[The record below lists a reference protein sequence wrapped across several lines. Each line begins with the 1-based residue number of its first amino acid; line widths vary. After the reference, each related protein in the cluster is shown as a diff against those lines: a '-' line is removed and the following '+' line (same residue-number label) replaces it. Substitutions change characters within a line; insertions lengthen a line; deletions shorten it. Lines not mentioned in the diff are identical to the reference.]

1 MSSPLDPHENS
12 ARLARALVALEKM
25 QARLEASEREKR
37 EPIAII
43 GMGCRFPGG
52 ANHPEALWELLRGGG
67 DAIVEVPPDRWA
79 IDDYYDPDPAAEGKM
94 YTRWG
99 GFLKGVRLDELDAR
113 FYGIAPREA
122 ASMDPQQ
129 RLMLEVTWEAL
140 ANAGQVQERIAN
152 SLTGVFV
159 GVMLNDYAQL
169 QAQQADPALMDAYL
183 AFGNDSSFMAGRI
196 SYILG
201 AQGPSMAVNTACS
214 SSLVTVQL
222 ACQSLRARES
232 NLAIAGGVSVILAP
246 DGHIVSSRLRS
257 QSPTGRCRTF
267 DAAADGYVR
276 GEGCGV
282 VVLKRL
288 SDALADKD
296 PVLAVI
302 RGGAVNHDGP
312 SGGLT
317 VPSGPA
323 QEAVIRRA
331 LANAGV
337 EPAQVDYVEAHGTGT
352 PLGDPIEVRA
362 LQKVFAPGR
371 DASRPLG
378 LGSIKTNVGHLEAAA
393 GIAGLMKVVL
403 MLQHREIPPHLHLAR
418 PTTAI
423 PWSEVPIS
431 IPTRL
436 RPWDKASG
444 RRVAGVSSFGLSGI
458 NAHLLVEE
466 APERESARPTES
478 PERPAHLLPLSA
490 RDEKALQQLAGEYQ
504 TWLSG
509 APGRLEDICYTA
521 SARRSHHEHRLAV
534 VGRTRE
540 QLAEHLGAFLRG
552 EPVPAVS
559 HRRASPRR
567 PKVVFVFSGQGS
579 QWPTM
584 ARELL
589 RVSPVFRA
597 TLEDCERAMRA
608 HGDLALLA
616 LLEKKDDA
624 SWMEDIGVIQPML
637 FAISVALAAQWRAW
651 GIHPDAVVG
660 HSMGEVAAACVAGV
674 LTLEDA
680 ARVICRRSAL
690 LRRVRGQGGM
700 ALVGLSLEQSR
711 AVLAGF
717 EDRLSIAA
725 SNGPTTTVLAGDSV
739 ALQEVM
745 ERLRTR
751 NVFCRAIKVDVAS
764 HSPQVDSLLPE
775 LREALGGLQP
785 RAANLP
791 VYSTVTGGLTDGT
804 DWDASYWQRNLREP
818 VLFSPV
824 IEQLLASPHQ
834 VFVELSPHPILTQSI
849 ERIVGASRT
858 EGLVLPSLRRDE
870 GELEVLLQSLGALHT
885 AGHPIDW
892 RAVYPEPGE
901 CTPLPGYPWQRS
913 RFWLEP
919 RPAALRNV
927 ARPVDSRPE
936 VMAVPSDTVKSEH
949 ADGTPSRFYDDSV
962 ERERVL
968 APDEV
973 YLTFGIQ
980 RRPVPGFSWLLS
992 VYGLPERPEHT
1003 ELLLEGQRG
1012 LRSVLFRG
1020 VRWSS
1025 VRKVLDFGCGYA
1037 SDLISL
1043 ARKFPHLR
1051 LDGYTI
1057 SAEQA
1062 AIDGERVRARGLQER
1077 VRVFARDSAKDAFPD
1092 RYDVAFGFEVATHVA
1107 DKKALFANLSR
1118 SLHNG
1123 GFLLLADFVAN
1134 GVSAI
1139 NVEETASYNVNAEEW
1154 AELLARH
1161 RFRLVEGVDI
1171 SREAACF
1178 LEDPGFD
1185 RHLEIVAERFK
1196 LSDLV
1201 KRNFDAMRNFGKA
1214 LDKGLMSYALLVAQK
1229 DEHAGA
1235 PYLARVNRAKL
1246 ASLTPFTAFEDAG
1259 AWAAPAEDSEL
1270 EGLAPLA
1277 SREWVYEV
1285 TWPQKP
1291 RVPKSETQRKGEATG
1306 RWLILCDRTG
1316 TGEALAAR
1324 LRARGERC
1332 TLLYAEPGAQGL
1344 AADAARVDP
1353 TDTAK
1358 SQRTLGADAARV
1370 DPTDPTDWQ
1379 RVLETLATEGGGPFR
1394 GVVHLW
1400 NLDLGG
1406 MAPDATTLGLGCG
1419 SLLTLVQRLGG
1430 GVGATTRLW
1439 WVTRGAQSVGD
1450 GGPISVTQSPIWG
1463 AGRVLALE
1471 HPELW
1476 GGLVDLSASPDAQEV
1491 DALCEELCEPDGED
1505 QLALRGK
1512 TRHVARLVRGELPPA
1527 GKSPWRSDGAYLI
1540 TGGLGGLGL
1549 QVAKSL
1555 VAHGVR
1561 HLLLSG
1567 RTELPAPSDW
1577 AALPSDSPLTAQVKA
1592 LRELQAQGASVRYM
1606 RCDVGEPDQ
1615 VRALIDA
1622 CGQGPIPLVGIFH
1635 AAGVS
1640 AHRALKE
1647 TGPEVLSSV
1656 FQPKAMGAWNLH
1668 ELTRHLPLHCF
1679 VLFSSAS
1686 SVWGSQGMAAYAAAN
1701 HFLDALAHHRKSQG
1715 LAATCINWGR
1725 WSEGGMAGSEEAQ
1738 RFFSQVGLEAMPT
1751 EAALTLLER
1760 LVGAGVT
1767 QRTVASVDWSRFKPL
1782 QEARRHRPLLEHIS
1796 VGAPAPKAPLE
1807 QGSVTSELLRR
1818 LEEAPLGR
1826 RRNVLQDFVRG
1837 EASRVLGAEPSSLTP
1852 GQGFFQMGMNSLMSV
1867 ELKNHLERSLR
1878 HKLPST
1884 LAFDYPTVAELTD
1897 FLAKEVPA
1905 LAVLLPARPEVALA
1919 GAAVADV
1926 DPLLKDEAIFELLSE
1941 AERLSET
1948 ALQSLAQSFPG
1959 EGSNE

>member
-43 GMGCRFPGG
+43 GMACRFPGG
-52 ANHPEALWELLRGGG
+52 ANHPEALWEFLREGR
-67 DAIVEVPPDRWA
+67 DAIIEVPPDRWA
-79 IDDYYDPDPAAEGKM
+79 IDDYFDPDPAAEGKM

-99 GFLKGVRLDELDAR
+99 GFLKDVRLDELDAR
-113 FYGIAPREA
+113 FYGIAPREV

-196 SYILG
+196 SYLLG

-232 NLAIAGGVSVILAP
+232 NMAIAGGVSVILAP
-246 DGHIVSSRLRS
+246 DGHIVSSRIRS

-296 PVLAVI
+296 PVLAI
-302 RGGAVNHDGP
+302 LRGGAVNHDGP

-337 EPAQVDYVEAHGTGT
+337 EPSQVDYVEAHGTGT

-362 LQKVFAPGR
+362 LEKVFAPGR
-371 DASRPLG
+371 ESSRPLN

-403 MLQHREIPPHLHLAR
+403 MLQHREIPPHLHLSR
-418 PTTAI
+418 PTTAVA
-423 PWSEVPIS
+423 WSELPIT
-431 IPTRL
+431 IPTQRL
-436 RPWDKASG
+436 PWDKASG

-466 APERESARPTES
+466 APEQTRGRPAESL
-478 PERPAHLLPLSA
+478 ERPAHLLTLSA
-490 RDEKALQQLAGEYQ
+490 RDEKALHQLARAHQ

-509 APGRLEDICYTA
+509 SPARLEDVCYTA
-521 SARRSHHEHRLAV
+521 SARRSHYEHRLSV

-540 QLAEHLGAFLRG
+540 QLVEHLGAFLRG
-552 EPVPAVS
+552 EPLPAVS
-559 HRRASPRR
+559 HREASPRR

-589 RVSPVFRA
+589 RVSAVFRA
-597 TLEDCERAMRA
+597 ALEDCARAMRA
-608 HGDLALLA
+608 HGDIALLE

-660 HSMGEVAAACVAGV
+660 HSMGEVAAAHVAGV

-700 ALVGLSLEQSR
+700 ALVERSLAQAR
-711 AVLAGF
+711 AALEGF

-725 SNGPTTTVLAGDSV
+725 SNGPTTTVLAGDAA
-739 ALQEVM
+739 ALQAVM

-764 HSPQVDSLLPE
+764 HSSQVDSLLPE
-775 LREALGGLQP
+775 LREVLGKLQP
-785 RAANLP
+785 RAASLP

-804 DWDASYWQRNLREP
+804 DWDASYWVRNLREP

-824 IEQLLASPHQ
+824 IEQLLASPHH
-834 VFVELSPHPILTQSI
+834 VFLELSPHPILTQSI

-858 EGLVLPSLRRDE
+858 QGLVLPSLRRDE

-892 RAVYPEPGE
+892 RALYPEDGA
-901 CTPLPGYPWQRS
+901 CTLLPSYPWQRS

-919 RPAALRNV
+919 RQSTPRAT
-927 ARPVDSRPE
+927 RPVDARPE
-936 VMAVPSDTVKSEH
+936 VLEAPVDTVASEP

-1020 VRWSS
+1020 IRWSS

-1062 AIDGERVRARGLQER
+1062 AIDAERVRARALQDR

-1107 DKKALFANLSR
+1107 DKTALFANLSR

-1171 SREAACF
+1171 SREAAHF
-1178 LEDPGFD
+1178 LDDPGFD
-1185 RHLEIVAERFK
+1185 SHLEVVAQRFK

-1246 ASLTPFTAFEDAG
+1246 TGLTPFTMFEDSG
-1259 AWAAPAEDSEL
+1259 AWAAPAEDAEL

-1285 TWPQKP
+1285 TWPQKA
-1291 RVPKSETQRKGEATG
+1291 RAPKADAARTREAAG
-1306 RWLILCDRTG
+1306 RWLLLCDRAG
-1316 TGEALAAR
+1316 TGAALAAR
-1324 LRARGERC
+1324 LRARGEHC
-1332 TLLYAEPGAQGL
+1332 TLLYAGPGPQTRGT
-1344 AADAARVDP
+1344 DASHVDP
-1353 TDTAK
+1353 
-1358 SQRTLGADAARV
+1358 ADPAE
-1370 DPTDPTDWQ
+1370 WG
-1379 RVLETLATEGGGPFR
+1379 RVLARLASEGGGPFQ

-1406 MAPDATTLGLGCG
+1406 GAEPGGTALGLGCG
-1419 SLLTLVQRLGG
+1419 SLLTLVQRLGA
-1430 GVGATTRLW
+1430 GANTRLW
-1439 WVTRGAQSVGD
+1439 LVTRGAQSVGD
-1450 GGPISVTQSPIWG
+1450 GGPVSVTQAPLWG

-1476 GGLVDLSASPDAQEV
+1476 GGLVDLSASADTEEV
-1491 DALCEELCEPDGED
+1491 DALCEELWAPDGED

-1512 TRHVARLVRGELPPA
+1512 ARHVARLVRGEVPVA
-1527 GKSPWRSDGAYLI
+1527 REAPWRSDGAYLI

-1549 QVAKSL
+1549 QVAKRL
-1555 VAHGVR
+1555 VAHGAR

-1567 RTELPAPSDW
+1567 RTELPAPGEW
-1577 AALPSDSPLTAQVKA
+1577 AALPSDSPLTSQVKV
-1592 LRELQAQGASVRYM
+1592 LRELESQGASVRYV
-1606 RCDVGEPDQ
+1606 RCDVGEPEQ
-1615 VRALIDA
+1615 VRALVES
-1622 CGQGPIPLVGIFH
+1622 CGQGPVPLVGIFH

-1640 AHRALKE
+1640 AHRALRE

-1656 FQPKAMGAWNLH
+1656 FQPKAMGAWMLH
-1668 ELTRHLPLHCF
+1668 ELTRDLKLDCF

-1701 HFLDALAHHRKSQG
+1701 HFLDALAHHRKAQG

-1725 WSEGGMAGSEEAQ
+1725 WSEGGMAGSEQAQ

-1760 LVGAGVT
+1760 LVGAGIT
-1767 QRTVASVDWSRFKPL
+1767 QRTVASVEWSRFKPL
-1782 QEARRHRPLLEHIS
+1782 QEARRHRPLLEHIT
-1796 VGAPAPKAPLE
+1796 VGASAPKGPVE
-1807 QGSVTSELLRR
+1807 QRAATSELLRR

-1826 RRNVLQDFVRG
+1826 RRIVLQEFVRG
-1837 EASRVLGAEPSSLTP
+1837 EASRVLGAEPSALTP

-1897 FLAKEVPA
+1897 YLSKEVPA
-1905 LAVLLPARPEVALA
+1905 LAALLPTRPEVALA
-1919 GAAVADV
+1919 AAAVADV
-1926 DPLLKDEAIFELLSE
+1926 DPLLNDESILELLSE
-1941 AERLSET
+1941 ADRLSET

>member
-43 GMGCRFPGG
+43 GMACRFPGG
-52 ANHPEALWELLRGGG
+52 ANHPGALWELLREGR

-113 FYGIAPREA
+113 FYGIAPREV

-232 NLAIAGGVSVILAP
+232 HMAIAGGVSVILAP

-267 DAAADGYVR
+267 DASADGYVR

-337 EPAQVDYVEAHGTGT
+337 EPAQVGYVEAHGTGT

-371 DASRPLG
+371 ESSRPLS

-403 MLQHREIPPHLHLAR
+403 MLQHRELPPHLHLSR
-418 PTTAI
+418 PTTAV
-423 PWSEVPIS
+423 PWSELPIT

-436 RPWDKASG
+436 RPWDTTSG
-444 RRVAGVSSFGLSGI
+444 RRMAGVSSFGLSGI
-458 NAHLLVEE
+458 NAHLILEE
-466 APERESARPTES
+466 APEPTRQRPAES
-478 PERPAHLLPLSA
+478 PARSSHLLTLSA
-490 RDEKALQQLAGEYQ
+490 RDEKALQQLARDYRD
-504 TWLSG
+504 WLPG
-509 APGRLEDICYTA
+509 APPRLEDVCYTA
-521 SARRSHHEHRLAV
+521 SARRSHYEHRLSV

-540 QLAEHLGAFLRG
+540 QLVEHLGAFLRG
-552 EPVPAVS
+552 EPLPALS
-559 HRRASPRR
+559 SREASPRR

-589 RVSPVFRA
+589 QVSPVFRS
-597 TLEDCERAMRA
+597 TLEACDRAMRA
-608 HGDLALLA
+608 HGVGPLLK
-616 LLEKKDDA
+616 LLEAVDDA

-637 FAISVALAAQWRAW
+637 FAIAVALAAQWRAW

-660 HSMGEVAAACVAGV
+660 HSMGEVAAAHVAGV
-674 LTLEDA
+674 LSLEDA

-690 LRRVRGQGGM
+690 LRRIRGQGGM
-700 ALVGLSLEQSR
+700 ALVELSLAQAR
-711 AVLAGF
+711 ATLAGF

-725 SNGPTTTVLAGDSV
+725 SNGPTTTVLAGDAT

-745 ERLRTR
+745 ARLQAR
-751 NVFCRAIKVDVAS
+751 NVFCRSIKVDVAS
-764 HSPQVDSLLPE
+764 HSPQVESLLPE
-775 LREALGGLQP
+775 LREVLGALQP
-785 RAANLP
+785 RPANLP

-804 DWDASYWQRNLREP
+804 DWDATYWLRNLREP

-824 IEQLLASPHQ
+824 IEQLLASPHH
-834 VFVELSPHPILTQSI
+834 VFLELSPHPILTQSI
-849 ERIVGASRT
+849 ERIVRASRA
-858 EGLVLPSLRRDE
+858 EGVVLPSLRREE
-870 GELEVLLQSLGALHT
+870 GETEVLLQSLGALHT

-892 RAVYPEPGE
+892 RAVYPEAGE
-901 CTPLPGYPWQRS
+901 STLLPGYPWQRS

-919 RPAALRNV
+919 RQAAPRSV
-927 ARPVDSRPE
+927 ARPVAPLPE
-936 VMAVPSDTVKSEH
+936 AREAHADAMTSEH

-980 RRPVPGFSWLLS
+980 RQPVPGFSWLMS

-1003 ELLLEGQRG
+1003 ELLLQGQRG

-1043 ARKFPHLR
+1043 ARRFPHLR

-1062 AIDGERVRARGLQER
+1062 AIDAERVRARGLQDR
-1077 VRVFARDSAKDAFPD
+1077 VRVFARDSAKEAFPD

-1107 DKKALFANLSR
+1107 DKTALFANLSR
-1118 SLHNG
+1118 SLQNG
-1123 GFLLLADFVAN
+1123 GFLLLADFIAN

-1139 NVEETASYNVNAEEW
+1139 NVEETASYNVNADEW

-1171 SREAACF
+1171 SHEAAHF
-1178 LEDPGFD
+1178 LDDPGFD
-1185 RHLEIVAERFK
+1185 RHLEVVAQRFK
-1196 LSDLV
+1196 LSELV

-1235 PYLARVNRAKL
+1235 PYLARVNRAKV
-1246 ASLTPFTAFEDAG
+1246 AALTPFAAFEDAG
-1259 AWAAPAEDSEL
+1259 AWAAPAEDSAVRE
-1270 EGLAPLA
+1270 
-1277 SREWVYEV
+1277 EWVYEV
-1285 TWPQKP
+1285 KWPQRPRAPKP
-1291 RVPKSETQRKGEATG
+1291 EAERKGGAAG
-1306 RWLILCDRTG
+1306 RWLLLCDRTG

-1332 TLLYAEPGAQGL
+1332 TLLYAGLDPQTPGADV
-1344 AADAARVDP
+1344 AHVN
-1353 TDTAK
+1353 
-1358 SQRTLGADAARV
+1358 
-1370 DPTDPTDWQ
+1370 PTDPADWQ
-1379 RVLETLATEGGGPFR
+1379 RVLERLASEGGGPFR

-1406 MAPDATTLGLGCG
+1406 DVALEEATLGSGCG

-1430 GVGATTRLW
+1430 GAGANTRLW
-1439 WVTRGAQSVGD
+1439 LVTRGAQSVGD
-1450 GGPISVTQSPIWG
+1450 GAPVSVAQAPIWG
-1463 AGRVLALE
+1463 LGRVLALE

-1476 GGLVDLSASPDAQEV
+1476 GGLVDLSPSSDAQEV
-1491 DALCEELCEPDGED
+1491 DALCEELCASDGED
-1505 QLALRGK
+1505 QLALRGR
-1512 TRHVARLVRGELPPA
+1512 TRHVARLSRGEVPTA
-1527 GKSPWRSDGAYLI
+1527 GEATWRSDGAYLI

-1549 QVAKSL
+1549 QVARWL
-1555 VAHGVR
+1555 VARGAR

-1567 RTELPAPSDW
+1567 RTELPAPGEW
-1577 AALPSDSPLTAQVKA
+1577 ASLPADSPLTSRVKA
-1592 LRELQAQGASVRYM
+1592 LRELQSQGATVRYL
-1606 RCDVGEPDQ
+1606 RCDVGEPEQ
-1615 VRALIDA
+1615 VRALIEA
-1622 CGQGPIPLVGIFH
+1622 CGQGPVPLVGLFH

-1640 AHRALKE
+1640 AHRALRE

-1656 FQPKAMGAWNLH
+1656 FHPKAMGAWMLH

-1701 HFLDALAHHRKSQG
+1701 HFLDALAHHRKAQG

-1725 WSEGGMAGSEEAQ
+1725 WSEGGMAGSEQAQ

-1751 EAALTLLER
+1751 EAALTLLGH

-1767 QRTVASVDWSRFKPL
+1767 QRTVAAVDWSRFKPL
-1782 QEARRHRPLLEHIS
+1782 LEARRHRPLLEAIS
-1796 VGAPAPKAPLE
+1796 VGASAAKAPAE
-1807 QGSVTSELLRR
+1807 QGAARSELLSR
-1818 LEEAPLGR
+1818 LEEAPSGR
-1826 RRNVLQDFVRG
+1826 RRGVLQEFVRA
-1837 EASRVLGAEPSSLTP
+1837 EAARVLGAEPSALTP

-1884 LAFDYPTVAELTD
+1884 LAFEYPTVAELTD

-1905 LAVLLPARPEVALA
+1905 LAALVAPRPEVALA
-1919 GAAVADV
+1919 AAAVAEV
-1926 DPLLKDEAIFELLSE
+1926 DPLLKDESIFELLSE

>member
-43 GMGCRFPGG
+43 GMACRFPGG
-52 ANHPEALWELLRGGG
+52 ANHPEALWALLREGG
-67 DAIVEVPPDRWA
+67 DAIVEVPADRWA

-169 QAQQADPALMDAYL
+169 QAQQAAPALMDAYL

-232 NLAIAGGVSVILAP
+232 NMAIAGGVSVILAP

-337 EPAQVDYVEAHGTGT
+337 EPSQVDYVEAHGTGT

-362 LQKVFAPGR
+362 LQKVFAAGR
-371 DASRPLG
+371 ESSRPLG

-403 MLQHREIPPHLHLAR
+403 MLQHREIPPHLHLER

-423 PWSEVPIS
+423 PWSELPIA

-458 NAHLLVEE
+458 NAHLLLEE
-466 APERESARPTES
+466 APESTSARPPLS
-478 PERPAHLLPLSA
+478 PERSAHLLTLSA
-490 RDEKALQQLAGEYQ
+490 RDEKALLQLAREYQ
-504 TWLSG
+504 TWLGG
-509 APGRLEDICYTA
+509 APGRLEDVCYTA

-540 QLAEHLGAFLRG
+540 QLVEHLGAFLRG
-552 EPVPAVS
+552 EPLPAVS
-559 HRRASPRR
+559 QRVASPRR

-608 HGDLALLA
+608 HGEFALLS
-616 LLEKKDDA
+616 LLEKTDDT

-637 FAISVALAAQWRAW
+637 FAIAVALAAQWRAW
-651 GIHPDAVVG
+651 AIHPDAVVG
-660 HSMGEVAAACVAGV
+660 HSMGEVAAAHVAGV
-674 LTLEDA
+674 LSLEDA

-700 ALVGLSLEQSR
+700 ALVGLSLEEAR

-725 SNGPTTTVLAGDSV
+725 SNGPTTTVLAGDAV
-739 ALQEVM
+739 ALQAVM
-745 ERLRTR
+745 ERLKTR

-764 HSPQVDSLLPE
+764 HSPQVDPLLPE
-775 LREALGGLQP
+775 LREVLGNLQP
-785 RAANLP
+785 RAASLP

-804 DWDASYWQRNLREP
+804 DWDARYWQRNLREP
-818 VLFSPV
+818 VLFSQV
-824 IEQLLASPHQ
+824 IEQLLASPHH

-870 GELEVLLQSLGALHT
+870 AELEVLLQSLGALHT

-892 RAVYPEPGE
+892 RAVYPEAGE
-901 CTPLPGYPWQRS
+901 CTSLPGYPWQRS
-913 RFWLEP
+913 RYWLEP
-919 RPAALRNV
+919 RPAALRSV
-927 ARPVDSRPE
+927 ARPVDARLEAREEPGN
-936 VMAVPSDTVKSEH
+936 TVTSAH
-949 ADGTPSRFYDDSV
+949 AEGTPSRFYDDSV

-1107 DKKALFANLSR
+1107 DKRALFANLSR

-1185 RHLEIVAERFK
+1185 RHLEVVATRFK

-1246 ASLTPFTAFEDAG
+1246 AALTPFTAFEDAG

-1291 RVPKSETQRKGEATG
+1291 RAPKSEAQRKGEASG

-1332 TLLYAEPGAQGL
+1332 ALLFAEPGAQRLG
-1344 AADAARVDP
+1344 ADEAHVESTDP
-1353 TDTAK
+1353 ATR
-1358 SQRTLGADAARV
+1358 QRTLGADEMRV
-1370 DPTDPTDWQ
+1370 EPTDSSDWQ
-1379 RVLETLATEGGGPFR
+1379 RVLEKLAAEGSPLR

-1406 MAPDATTLGLGCG
+1406 VSPDATTLGRGCG

-1430 GVGATTRLW
+1430 GMGANTRLW
-1439 WVTRGAQSVGD
+1439 LVTRGAQSVSEGS
-1450 GGPISVTQSPIWG
+1450 PVSVTQAPLWG

-1491 DALCEELCEPDGED
+1491 DALCEELWAPDGED

-1512 TRHVARLVRGELPPA
+1512 TRHVARLVRAEVPVA
-1527 GKSPWRSDGAYLI
+1527 GKAPWRSDGAYLI

-1555 VAHGVR
+1555 VAHGAR

-1567 RTELPAPSDW
+1567 RTELPAERDW
-1577 AALPSDSPLTAQVKA
+1577 AALPSDSLFTSQVKA
-1592 LRELQAQGASVRYM
+1592 LRELQAQGASVRYV

-1615 VRALIDA
+1615 ARALIDA
-1622 CGQGPIPLVGIFH
+1622 CEQDPVPLVGIFH
-1635 AAGVS
+1635 AAGISV
-1640 AHRALKE
+1640 HRALKE
-1647 TGPEVLSSV
+1647 TGPEDLASV
-1656 FQPKAMGAWNLH
+1656 FHPKAMGAWMLH

-1686 SVWGSQGMAAYAAAN
+1686 SVWGSQGMTAYAAAN

-1725 WSEGGMAGSEEAQ
+1725 WSEGGMAGSEQAQ

-1751 EAALTLLER
+1751 EAALMLLER

-1796 VGAPAPKAPLE
+1796 VGAPAPKTPVE
-1807 QGSVTSELLRR
+1807 QGAVTSELLRR
-1818 LEEAPLGR
+1818 LEEAPEGR

-1905 LAVLLPARPEVALA
+1905 LAVLLPVRPGVALA
-1919 GAAVADV
+1919 DAVVVDV